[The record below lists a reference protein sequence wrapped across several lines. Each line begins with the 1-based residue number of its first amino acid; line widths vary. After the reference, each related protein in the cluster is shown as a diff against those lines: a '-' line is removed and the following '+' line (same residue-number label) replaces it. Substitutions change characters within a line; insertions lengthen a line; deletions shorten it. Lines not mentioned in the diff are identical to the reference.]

1 MQTTTQEI
9 IYQVLMILVSVSIVG
24 VAGYVRKYINTKV
37 KLEEYGLSKEKLN
50 TLLNEAVLF
59 AEQKGK
65 EYAKQNAEMMA
76 GDIKMDYAKAYIN
89 RVDKS
94 IVRDLGQNLDYMI
107 TSKVAETFG
116 TSLKR

>member
-65 EYAKQNAEMMA
+65 EYAKANSTYLSGSRKLDFARSYVNNI
-76 GDIKMDYAKAYIN
+76 DKNIIKEYGEK
-89 RVDKS
+89 
-94 IVRDLGQNLDYMI
+94 LDDMI
-107 TSKVAETFG
+107 SVKVAETFG